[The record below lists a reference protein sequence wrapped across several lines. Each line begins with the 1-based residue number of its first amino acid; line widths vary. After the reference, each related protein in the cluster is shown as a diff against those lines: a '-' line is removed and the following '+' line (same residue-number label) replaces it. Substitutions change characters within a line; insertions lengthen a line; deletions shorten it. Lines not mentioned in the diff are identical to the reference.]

1 MVSVTCSALLSH
13 HESSHSLGLSS
24 MGISTDMPVTSAAA
38 ESSIQASGA
47 NAPEIDR
54 HAGLD
59 CLAILLVIAVAAP
72 LLRELLS
79 RRKHLCGIK
88 DSVHKEYRHTSHPPD
103 LKLLSICR
111 T

>member
-13 HESSHSLGLSS
+13 HESSHSLELSS
-24 MGISTDMPVTSAAA
+24 VGMPTVMPVTAAAA

-47 NAPEIDR
+47 NAPEIDM
-54 HAGLD
+54 HPGLD
-59 CLAILLVIAVAAP
+59 CLAILLVISIATP

-79 RRKHLCGIK
+79 RRKHSRGLK
-88 DSVHKEYRHTSHPPD
+88 DSVHEEYRHTSHPPD